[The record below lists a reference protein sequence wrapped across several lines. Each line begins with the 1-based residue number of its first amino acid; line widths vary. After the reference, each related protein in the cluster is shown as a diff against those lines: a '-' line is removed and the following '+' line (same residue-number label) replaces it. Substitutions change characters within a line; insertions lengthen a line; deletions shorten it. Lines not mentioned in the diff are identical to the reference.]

1 MMMGNR
7 FAVLSLISGDNRFIG
22 RLFLLFGEYGYICL
36 TVYWFELYYYNN
48 GQIEDCKPDGC
59 ENHI

>member
-22 RLFLLFGEYGYICL
+22 RLFLLFGDYRY
-36 TVYWFELYYYNN
+36 VYLMVCRVELYYYSN
-48 GQIEDCKPDGC
+48 GQI
-59 ENHI
+59 